1 MQIRIFFVYSHHHK
15 HNYKDSAMMRGTGK
29 RPSFLLFANTNF
41 RVKPPELGRLYL
53 WHKKSPAIAEDLVKS
68 FS

>member
-1 MQIRIFFVYSHHHK
+1 MLEIKYGYASAIQMQCKMMQIRIFFVYSHHHK

-41 RVKPPELGRLYL
+41 RVKPP
-53 WHKKSPAIAEDLVKS
+53 
-68 FS
+68 